1 MNSLSELSTVR
12 KGSKEMRKSCVPTT
26 KSNRFFPEEKRW
38 LKKYPVKKFTKF
50 QFPKIVVT
58 ALPKATTMNIAIS
71 RVKSSGISHR
81 NPGAIPGIIFASIEA
96 FVIKR
101 KLFLG
106 VAKKVRLRRR
116 SEHLVPSCVCLGLT
130 FALLDV
136 KFSER
141 WL

>member
-1 MNSLSELSTVR
+1 MFLLLKVTD
-12 KGSKEMRKSCVPTT
+12 
-26 KSNRFFPEEKRW
+26 FLPEEKRW
-38 LKKYPVKKFTKF
+38 LKKNPVKKFTRF
-50 QFPKIVVT
+50 QFPRIFVT
-58 ALPKATTMNIAIS
+58 ALPKATTVNIAVS

-81 NPGAIPGIIFASIEA
+81 NPGAIPGIVFASIEA

-106 VAKKVRLRRR
+106 VAKKVRLSRR
-116 SEHLVPSCVCLGLT
+116 SEHLVPTCVRLGLT

-136 KFSER
+136 RFSQR